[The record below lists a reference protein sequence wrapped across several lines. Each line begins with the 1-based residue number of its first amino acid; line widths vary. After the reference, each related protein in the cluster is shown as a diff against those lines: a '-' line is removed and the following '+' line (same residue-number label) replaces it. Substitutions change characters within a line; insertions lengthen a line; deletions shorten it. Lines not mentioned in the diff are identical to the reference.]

1 MKKQLYTSWQA
12 IALTFCLL
20 EGGHF
25 LFAQEALAYKKQ
37 SPKIETS
44 FTKTG
49 VNSKTIALKEAL
61 KALKE
66 HYNVDIVFGD
76 KTVETFTISSS
87 EIDYQKNIETN
98 LSNVLRSSGLK
109 FKKMKNGSYLILSK
123 NDRRTA
129 AELPVQNALPL
140 NENTEIQAT
149 KSVEHLAAIKMADI
163 SVKGIVSDEKGEKLP
178 GVSITVKG
186 TTRGTTTNIGG
197 EYEISVA
204 DNKAIL
210 VISYIG
216 YQIQE
221 IVVGNRTMI
230 NIVLQI
236 DTKALDEVVVT
247 GYSTQRKKD
256 LTGAVSIVNMD
267 NAKSVPAAGI
277 DQALQGRVAGVN
289 VMNSNVPG
297 GGVAIR
303 IRGIGTINSNDPL
316 YIIDGIPVTGNI
328 NSLNPSDIESIQV
341 LKDASSASIY
351 GARAANGVVI
361 ITTRTAKQDK
371 AQVIYDGYVGVQQ
384 AAKLPQLLDAQQFGD
399 LWFLALKNGGQT
411 PPTGNPYGIGTSAVI
426 PEYLVANDLKSG
438 NTNWFKEIFS
448 PALVQSHTLSL
459 LNGDAKGRTA
469 LNVGYFD
476 QKGMIDYTGFKRY
489 SARFNADYSLW
500 KKLKIGEFAN
510 ITYTQSQSPSEN
522 TALGSTITSVYFADP
537 LLPIRDEKGNFA
549 GPPLRMPIGGR
560 NPLAI
565 LNGNKDNNATKWKI
579 LGKVFA
585 ELELFKD
592 LTLKTNY
599 AIDYTNFNTK
609 DFNPTYSEGTQVNAV
624 NSLSVYNSSLLVNTW
639 TNLLNYKKSIQKNN
653 LEVLAGAEFILT
665 SGQNQRAGRSGFPS
679 NDVNGQQLNAGQL
692 LFTNSGSGF
701 KSSLWSQFGKIN
713 YDFDDTY
720 LASFTLRNDA
730 TSKLAIGRNSQVFSA
745 FSLGWRLSNLG
756 FLKNKSKINDL
767 KLRYGW
773 GQTGNQEIIDYATYT
788 TYALDLGTTY
798 YDINGANNSS
808 QPGYSQ
814 QRIGNPAL
822 VWETS
827 TQSNIGL
834 DLAAFDNKLTFSVEY
849 FTKNTKDLLVQPK
862 IPATFGVATP
872 PFINGGSMQN
882 KGIEIELGYRNK
894 VTKDF
899 SYSIDGN
906 FSYIKNKL
914 TDLAP
919 ELSFIPSP
927 VSNNLTRNL
936 ELQRSVV
943 GLPIA
948 SFYGYNSL
956 GIFKTQAEVDAHAA
970 QTGKA
975 IGRLKFEDTN
985 DDGVVD
991 DKDRQ
996 FLGSPI
1002 PTFNYGFNLKL
1013 NYKNFDFWTFF
1024 QGVGGNK
1031 IFDFTRVYSDFFT
1044 SPSLSNKNIRVLEAW
1059 TPDRPDAAVPMLTT
1073 LSTNNDIR
1081 PSSYFIK
1088 NGDFLRLKT
1097 VQIGY
1102 ELPSKSLSGKVRFYV
1117 QAQNLFTFTKYDGLD
1132 PEVGLQNYSSDNRN
1146 LDMGVDRGLYPVAR
1160 TFMVGASLKF

>member
-1 MKKQLYTSWQA
+1 MSKIFTKKAIFRIMKISVIQL
-12 IALTFCLL
+12 LL
-20 EGGHF
+20 IGIVAGVSYAYPTH
-25 LFAQEALAYKKQ
+25 AQERLQ
-37 SPKIETS
+37 ERITL
-44 FTKTG
+44 
-49 VNSKTIALKEAL
+49 TI
-61 KALKE
+61 
-66 HYNVDIVFGD
+66 
-76 KTVETFTISSS
+76 
-87 EIDYQKNIETN
+87 
-98 LSNVLRSSGLK
+98 
-109 FKKMKNGSYLILSK
+109 KNGSLKTLLQSIEKQVDVVFSYQREVLASTGKLNVDFKNETVEAILKKILTPRNIGYQVLRNNQIVLIKTNNSSG
-123 NDRRTA
+123 NFQD
-129 AELPVQNALPL
+129 PL
-140 NENTEIQAT
+140 ERITPEDFMESST
-149 KSVEHLAAIKMADI
+149 DI
-163 SVKGIVSDEKGEKLP
+163 TVKGTVTDESGAGLP
-178 GVSITVKG
+178 GVSILVKG
-186 TTRGTTTNIGG
+186 TQRGTTTNKDGVFSIAVVGANAVLVFSFVG
-197 EYEISVA
+197 YLSQEVVVENQSNLNITLKV
-204 DNKAIL
+204 DNKAL
-210 VISYIG
+210 
-216 YQIQE
+216 
-221 IVVGNRTMI
+221 N
-230 NIVLQI
+230 
-236 DTKALDEVVVT
+236 EVVVT

-289 VMNSNVPG
+289 VMSSNVPG

-351 GARAANGVVI
+351 GARASNGVVI

-371 AQVIYDGYVGVQQ
+371 AQVIYDGYVGVQK
-384 AAKLPQLLDAQQFGD
+384 AAKLPQLLDAQQFGES
-399 LWFLALKNGGQT
+399 WFLALKNGGQT
-411 PPTGNPYGIGTSAVI
+411 PPVGNPYGTGTSPLI
-426 PEYLVANDLKSG
+426 PEYLVANELRAG

-448 PALVQSHTLSL
+448 PALVQSHTVSL
-459 LNGDAKGRTA
+459 LNGDTKGRTA
-469 LNVGYFD
+469 FNVGYFD
-476 QKGMIDYTGFKRY
+476 QKGMINNTGFKRY
-489 SARFNADYSLW
+489 SARFNADYSVW

-537 LLPIRDEKGNFA
+537 LLPIYDEKGGFS
-549 GPPLRMPIGGR
+549 GPPQRMPIGGR
-560 NPLAI
+560 NPLASI
-565 LNGNKDNNATKWKI
+565 AGNKDNNATKWKI

-585 ELELFKD
+585 EVELLKD
-592 LTLKTNY
+592 LSVKTNY
-599 AIDYTNFNTK
+599 AIDYTNFNSK

-624 NSLSVYNSSLLVNTW
+624 NSLSVFNSSTLVNTW
-639 TNLLNYKKSIQKNN
+639 TNLLDYKKDFQKHNFEA
-653 LEVLAGAEFILT
+653 LVGTEFIFA
-665 SGQNQRAGRSGFPS
+665 SGQNQRAGRQGFPS
-679 NDVNGQQLNAGQL
+679 NDLNGQQLNAGQL
-692 LFTNSGSGF
+692 LITNSGSAF

-730 TSKLAIGRNSQVFSA
+730 TSKLATGRNSQVFPA
-745 FSLGWRLSNLG
+745 FSLGSRLSNLG
-756 FLKNKSKINDL
+756 FLKNNSKINDL

-773 GQTGNQEIIDYATYT
+773 GQTGNQEIMDYATYT

-798 YDINGANNSS
+798 YDINGSNNSS
-808 QPGYSQ
+808 QSGYSQ
-814 QRIGNPAL
+814 QRIGNPSL

-827 TQSNIGL
+827 TQSNLGL
-834 DLAAFDNKLTFSVEY
+834 DLAALDNRLTFSIDY
-849 FTKNTKDLLVQPK
+849 FTKKTKDLLVQPK

-882 KGIEIELGYRNK
+882 KGIEVELGFRNK
-894 VTKDF
+894 VTNGF

-914 TDLAP
+914 TALAD
-919 ELSFIPSP
+919 ELEFIPSP

-943 GLPIA
+943 SLPIA

-956 GIFKTQAEVDAHAA
+956 GIFKSQAEVDAHAT

-975 IGRLKFEDTN
+975 VGRLKFEDTN
-985 DDGVVD
+985 NDGVVD

-1044 SPSLSNKNIRVLEAW
+1044 SPSLSNKNIRVLDAW
-1059 TPDRPDAAVPMLTT
+1059 TAENPNATVPMLTT
-1073 LSTNNDIR
+1073 LSSNNDTR
-1081 PSSYFIK
+1081 PSTYFIK

-1102 ELPSKSLSGKVRFYV
+1102 EVPSSVFGKNFSGKLRAYV
-1117 QAQNLFTFTKYDGLD
+1117 QAQNLLTFTKYDGLD
-1132 PEVGLQNYSSDNRN
+1132 PEVGLQNYGSDNRN

-1160 TFMVGASLKF
+1160 TFMVGVSLKF